1 MKRVIGNW
9 KMNPQSEQEAL
20 RLAKEVDISK
30 AIICPPFVYLSA
42 VSRELKN
49 ATLGA
54 QDVYSE
60 KEGAFT
66 GEVSIEELKD
76 LGVRYVIV
84 GHSERRALGEDD
96 ALVASKLRAVLEAGL
111 EPILCVGEG
120 AEVRDGGTQEAFV
133 RQQIQ
138 TALFQIDEGKPVII
152 AYEPIW
158 AIGTG
163 QPAKPEDA
171 ATMARMIQE
180 TRKGS
185 TVLYG
190 GSTNKENIA
199 SFLEMPE
206 IGGVLV
212 GGASLKGEEF
222 SEMVKIANN
231 Y

>member
-9 KMNPQSEQEAL
+9 KMNPQSEEEAL
-20 RLAKEVDISK
+20 RLARAVDK
-30 AIICPPFVYLSA
+30 KDAIICPPFVYLSA
-42 VSRELKN
+42 LSKEVKN

-54 QDVYSE
+54 QDVYNE

-66 GEVSIEELKD
+66 GEVSVDELKD

-96 ALVASKLRAVLEAGL
+96 ALVASKLRTVLDAGL
-111 EPILCVGEG
+111 EPILCVGES
-120 AEVRDGGTQEAFV
+120 AEKRDSGTHQEFV
-133 RQQIQ
+133 KQQVEA
-138 TALFQIDEGKPVII
+138 ALFQIENKRAILI

-158 AIGTG
+158 AIGTN
-163 QPAKPEDA
+163 QPANPKDVGE
-171 ATMARMIQE
+171 MAQMIKAI
-180 TRKGS
+180 RGS
-185 TVLYG
+185 DTVLYG
-190 GSTNKENIA
+190 GSTNKENIG

-212 GGASLKGEEF
+212 GGSSLDSKEFNEMITIAS
-222 SEMVKIANN
+222 N